1 MLDLLFSLLDPHEV
15 ERMRIF
21 HCNEHDFKLAL
32 VDFIRRKDRLVT
44 EFTKFIAVEKNY
56 DSSALL
62 VKSMENVY
70 QLLTSKKDFPYA
82 LAKHKSFVN
91 TFAIRLAI
99 LQLLS
104 DFDAFIDED
113 NTLNAHIKQYKP
125 FQPLCP
131 NRSLKYG
138 GCDLAERVKG
148 FRKLLDEG
156 QRSPLQLLRRT
167 IIDKAEEDRSDE
179 DNWF

>member
-1 MLDLLFSLLDPHEV
+1 M
-15 ERMRIF
+15 
-21 HCNEHDFKLAL
+21 A
-32 VDFIRRKDRLVT
+32 KD
-44 EFTKFIAVEKNY
+44 
-56 DSSALL
+56 
-62 VKSMENVY
+62 
-70 QLLTSKKDFPYA
+70 
-82 LAKHKSFVN
+82 KSFVN

-113 NTLNAHIKQYKP
+113 NTLNAHINQYKP